1 MSTARKRFPAALL
14 FALLAMAVIATPAA
28 AATWSTG
35 AGATWN
41 TVPNLG
47 PEGLSE
53 ATLAGVSC
61 TSPTY
66 CVAVGTAD
74 DAGEELEPPTRVGSF
89 SEVWDGT
96 SWRVVPTADAAAVGA
111 VLASVSCVSPSF
123 CVAVGGTHSV
133 GWPALKSWYS
143 SEGRALVE
151 VWNGSS
157 WSVVPTPAEGQAHS
171 ELAGVSCIAA
181 SFCVAVGSTDRD
193 AMVEIW
199 NGSGWKLARTPFV
212 ARQGSPLFDVSCAGR
227 DSCMAVGEYNANP
240 RPGPPEGEV
249 LAEHWNGHRW
259 SVKSPP
265 VVHLYA
271 PALHGVA
278 CPSRTECI
286 AVGPVGTSP
295 GNTSPSPLVERWRSG
310 RWQRVTAGLPR
321 YGSLMD
327 VSCVGTGRCVA
338 VGRLDSGHWLDEHDK
353 TAPLILSWDGSRWAR
368 ESTPPVPSLKT
379 AYGKPD
385 PLRPFLFGISCPAE
399 GGCVA
404 AGAQG
409 SEGAYS
415 PFVLSTDESFAEPTP
430 ALPAPKITT
439 APGATTT
446 ARTARLEFG
455 SSLAGAGFECRL
467 DGEGVAAALSHWGPC
482 TSPQIYS
489 HLSPGQKRFS
499 VRAVVGGERSAAA
512 TREWTI
518 LKAGAPEPVVLP
530 VVGDHANFHATCP
543 LAEPCHERV
552 VVKAGGK
559 ELARG
564 DYSIPA
570 HADRPVEI
578 GLTATG
584 RRLLAHRSE
593 LAATLVLENMRTGKR
608 ATVAVLLVRR

>member
-1 MSTARKRFPAALL
+1 MSAARKRFRAALL
-14 FALLAMAVIATPAA
+14 FALLTMAAIATPAA
-28 AATWSTG
+28 
-35 AGATWN
+35 GATWN
-41 TVPNLG
+41 AVPTLG

-61 TSPTY
+61 TSPAY

-74 DAGEELEPPTRVGSF
+74 DAGEELEPPMRVGSF
-89 SEVWDGT
+89 SEIWDGA
-96 SWRVVPTADAAAVGA
+96 SWRVVPTADAAGA
-111 VLASVSCVSPSF
+111 GGVLASVSCASPSF

-133 GWPALKSWYS
+133 GWPALKSWVL

-157 WSVVPTPAEGQAHS
+157 WSIVPTPAEGRAHS
-171 ELAGVSCIAA
+171 ELGGVSCISA

-193 AMVEIW
+193 AMVEVW

-212 ARQGSPLFDVSCAGR
+212 ARQGSPLFGISCASR
-227 DSCMAVGEYNANP
+227 NSCMAVGEYNANP

-249 LAEHWNGHRW
+249 LAEHWNGHQW
-259 SVKSPP
+259 SVKPPP

-271 PALHGVA
+271 PALQGVA

-286 AVGPVGTSP
+286 AVGPIGTSP
-295 GNTSPSPLVERWRSG
+295 GDTSPSPLVERWRAG

-327 VSCVGTGRCVA
+327 ISCVGADRCVA

-368 ESTPPVPSLKT
+368 ESTPPVPSFKT

-385 PLRPFLFGISCPAE
+385 PLSPFLFGISCPSQ
-399 GGCVA
+399 GGCTA
-404 AGAQG
+404 AGVQPSG
-409 SEGAYS
+409 GTNS
-415 PFVLSTDESFAEPTP
+415 PFVLSTAESFAEPTP
-430 ALPAPKITT
+430 ALPAPKITA

-446 ARTARLEFG
+446 ARTARLGFE

-467 DGEGVAAALSHWGPC
+467 DGEGVAAVLSHWGRC
-482 TSPQIYS
+482 TSPQGYS
-489 HLSPGQKRFS
+489 RLAPGQKRFS
-499 VRAVVGGERSAAA
+499 VRVVFGAERSAAT

-518 LKAGAPEPVVLP
+518 LEAGAPEPVVLP
-530 VVGDHANFHATCP
+530 VIGDHANFHATCP
-543 LAEPCHERV
+543 LAERCRERV
-552 VVKAGGK
+552 VVKAGGR

-570 HADRPVEI
+570 HADRAVEI
-578 GLTATG
+578 GLTG
-584 RRLLAHRSE
+584 IGERLLAHRSE
-593 LAATLVLENMRTGKR
+593 LAATLVLENLRTGKR